1 MNGRVGDDA
10 YIGNLTC
17 RDASVVDYCIASLE
31 VFPRFLNFKVL
42 PFNECYS
49 DVNCGLHISLKTN
62 LKPSSKAPLSAPK
75 TPVMCRPKWESEFS
89 EVFKQNI
96 NPGRVEEL

>member
-1 MNGRVGDDA
+1 MNNYGNKLIDTCKNLGVVIVNGRVGDDA

-17 RDASVVDYCIASLE
+17 RDASVVDYCIASPE

-49 DVNCGLHISLKTN
+49 DVHCGLHISLKTN
-62 LKPSSKAPLSAPK
+62 LKPSSKA
-75 TPVMCRPKWESEFS
+75 
-89 EVFKQNI
+89 
-96 NPGRVEEL
+96 